1 MKNYHNQLS
10 TFISKICNKISTRK
24 PTSNGTGSSIEASEE
39 PSADKVRLTSLRDEM
54 AELVEV
60 LTCYFDSINPAM
72 IPAVDVV
79 AIESRADQ
87 LKISIND
94 LCRKA
99 KAANA
104 SPPSKTYSF
113 DGTEQLG
120 IYVMCKAPPW
130 KCFANH
136 ITETPGMITGEEA
149 SYYDWLT
156 RFYKGTGR
164 VVELGPWLGSS
175 TIAIQ
180 TGLRKNPNFVNEK
193 LQVFDDFIWRKSWM
207 DPYVQPEDRLPNHAN
222 FRHLF
227 ERYTSSIANDLEVH
241 QSRFAVYDGN
251 DAVPPL
257 QWDDGDIEMIFVD
270 CGRTIEANE
279 GWYNSLSRH
288 FIPGVTLVVMQDWRL
303 HRELPRKW
311 YNQTEIFT
319 ESKGDHLQ
327 LIHEVCDGGI
337 ATFLY
342 NGKNLNG

>member
-1 MKNYHNQLS
+1 MHNYHNFLYE
-10 TFISKICNKISTRK
+10 FILKIRNKISTRK
-24 PTSNGTGSSIEASEE
+24 TTSYGIGNSIEASKG
-39 PSADKVRLTSLRDEM
+39 SATDKVRLISLRDEM
-54 AELVEV
+54 AELVNV
-60 LTCYFDSINPAM
+60 LACYFDSISPTM

-79 AIESRADQ
+79 AIERLADQ
-87 LKISIND
+87 LKISIKD

-99 KAANA
+99 KAAHA
-104 SPPSKTYSF
+104 ALPSKVYSF

-120 IYVMCKAPPW
+120 IYVMCEAPPW
-130 KCFANH
+130 KCFASNN
-136 ITETPGMITGEEA
+136 TDTNSMITGEEA
-149 SYYDWLT
+149 GYYDWLT
-156 RFYKGTGR
+156 RFYKGAGR

-180 TGLRKNPNFVNEK
+180 TGLRKNPRFVNEK

-207 DPYVQPEDRLPNHAN
+207 DSYVKPEDRLPNHAN

-227 ERYTSSIANDLEVH
+227 ERYTSPIANDLEVH

-257 QWDDGDIEMIFVD
+257 QWDSGDIEMIFVD

-279 GWYNSLSRH
+279 GWYGSLSRH

-311 YNQTEIFT
+311 YNQTDIFT
-319 ESKGDHLQ
+319 ESKGDQLQ
-327 LIHEVCDGGI
+327 LIHEVSESGI

-342 NGKNLNG
+342 NGTKF